1 MIKIDPTILLILGEV
16 ILALLLVT
24 VGLIV
29 FIWKS
34 RKRERD
40 SVSAADEL
48 RFRVKNSAPERQEWF
63 QQVLAECIES
73 SDPEVNRELA
83 ANWMGREAL
92 LYTSLLNMYLKRD
105 AATLRGFDRNVEG
118 YAGIY
123 HDLIALIR
131 TRIDQEHD
139 SVPAEVAAQLEQL
152 TAAVQT
158 LEQENQ
164 RLNSEVLSANNE
176 MDQAM
181 REYSVAFRPGS
192 GMTGSASAVVG
203 VVAAQPD
210 LEEAQAKPAAAVV
223 AVADVDQR
231 PETDLDELLGDELD
245 TLSAEIMAGSGEES
259 DASSLDDIGEMDV
272 DSLDEQVLSAADP
285 DHPSTVLSDD
295 WGAAFDELPDADV
308 AEKGPVIDLSD
319 EGDIVLPQLNELMA
333 ALDSS
338 EQEDD
343 DWAGEVMG
351 DELSDQEP
359 PLLDERVVS
368 EEDELLAQL
377 EGLDDMDMPSLA
389 DAFSEE
395 ELANI
400 TKPPAPAVSK
410 PPKA

>member
-1 MIKIDPTILLILGEV
+1 MIKIDPTILLILGEI
-16 ILALLLVT
+16 ILALLVVT

-48 RFRVKNSAPERQEWF
+48 RARVKNNVPERQEWF

-73 SDPEVNRELA
+73 SDPEINRELA
-83 ANWMGREAL
+83 SNWVEREGL

-105 AATLRGFDRNVEG
+105 AVALRGFDRNVEG
-118 YAGIY
+118 YNGIY

-131 TRIDQEHD
+131 TRIDQERD
-139 SVPAEVAAQLEQL
+139 SVPGEIAAQLEQL

-164 RLNSEVLSANNE
+164 RLNSEVLTANNE

-192 GMTGSASAVVG
+192 GMTGSASAVVAA
-203 VVAAQPD
+203 VAAQPD
-210 LEEAQAKPAAAVV
+210 LDEAQAKPAAVV
-223 AVADVDQR
+223 AGVDES
-231 PETDLDELLGDELD
+231 PDDELD
-245 TLSAEIMAGSGEES
+245 TLSAELMSESGGEGQ
-259 DASSLDDIGEMDV
+259 SSSFDEIGEMDI
-272 DSLDEQVLSAADP
+272 DSLDEQVLPAADP
-285 DHPSTVLSDD
+285 DQPSTVLSDD
-295 WGAAFDELPDADV
+295 WGAAFDELPDAD
-308 AEKGPVIDLSD
+308 ATEKGPVIDLSD

-333 ALDSS
+333 ALDST
-338 EQEDD
+338 EQEEGVWTD
-343 DWAGEVMG
+343 EVMG
-351 DELSDQEP
+351 DELSEQDL
-359 PLLDERVVS
+359 PLLNESVGS

-395 ELANI
+395 ELASI
-400 TKPPAPAVSK
+400 TTPPVKTASK
-410 PPKA
+410 PHKI